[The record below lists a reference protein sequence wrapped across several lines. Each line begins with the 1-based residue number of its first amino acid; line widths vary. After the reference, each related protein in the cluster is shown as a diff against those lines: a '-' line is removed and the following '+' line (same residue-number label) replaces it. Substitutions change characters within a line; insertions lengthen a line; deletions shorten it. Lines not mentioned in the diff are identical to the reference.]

1 MPQPV
6 GIPGEYWDGLAVGMR
21 VSLRAG
27 DAPGRREVIGFV
39 TALSADALTV
49 VDRHG
54 TEHAQARAGVEA
66 IRQVGVALGR
76 RPESTPRH
84 LLDALADR
92 AGASGSCWVARIS
105 TLLAGRTPPASV
117 PAWGAW
123 ADLGGVRARFEG
135 EWVTLPSAPL
145 PTLVDAAW
153 WATRMGA
160 RSVQVRV
167 REDDRAVAGHLAGA
181 GFTALDLTPPS

>member
-1 MPQPV
+1 MPQST
-6 GIPGEYWDGLAVGMR
+6 GIHFESWDALAVGMR

-27 DAPGRREVIGFV
+27 GASGRREVIGFV
-39 TALSADALTV
+39 TALAPDALAV

-54 TEHAQARAGVEA
+54 TEHALARADVEA
-66 IRQVGVALGR
+66 IRPIAVALGR
-76 RPESTPRH
+76 RPESTPRD

-92 AGASGSCWVARIS
+92 AEASGTCWVARIS
-105 TLLAGRTPPASV
+105 TLLDGRTPPASV

-167 REDDRAVAGHLAGA
+167 REGDQATADALAAA
-181 GFTALDLTPPS
+181 GFTALG